1 MTQIKPV
8 GVFGAL
14 SGQNGP
20 MSTVP
25 DSCVT
30 RVPIF
35 ATLDDG
41 AQLEVA
47 RFATP
52 RRLAKG
58 EVLYRQGESVAQLFV
73 MHTGSA
79 KLIHLRADGQEQVV
93 RTVGPGGVVGEHA
106 FLTGSRPD
114 HTVVALEALEACVF
128 DHRDLARLTA
138 THPEIAVQLLRRMSH
153 LLAETEERLRAVSA
167 TDVTARLADYLV
179 NLPTTVP
186 GQFVVVLPMAK
197 RDVASYLGTT
207 PESLSRAF
215 ARLEADHLVEVDGR
229 RIRLLDVSALD
240 EAAAG

>member
-1 MTQIKPV
+1 MFRAP
-8 GVFGAL
+8 A
-14 SGQNGP
+14 GQNGDMP
-20 MSTVP
+20 NVS

-30 RVPIF
+30 LVPIF
-35 ATLDDG
+35 KTLDEG
-41 AQLEVA
+41 ALLEVA
-47 RFATP
+47 SFATP
-52 RRLAKG
+52 RRLARG

-79 KLIHLRADGQEQVV
+79 KLTHLRADGQEQVV

-106 FLTGSRPD
+106 FLTGARPD

-128 DHRDLARLTA
+128 DHRDLGRLTV
-138 THPEIAVQLLRRMSH
+138 THPEIAVALLRRMSQ

-167 TDVTARLADYLV
+167 TDVAARLADYLM
-179 NLPTTVP
+179 NLPNTGT

-215 ARLEADHLVEVDGR
+215 ARLEADQLVTVEGR
-229 RIRLLDVSALD
+229 RIRLLDVAALA
-240 EAAAG
+240 AAAGD